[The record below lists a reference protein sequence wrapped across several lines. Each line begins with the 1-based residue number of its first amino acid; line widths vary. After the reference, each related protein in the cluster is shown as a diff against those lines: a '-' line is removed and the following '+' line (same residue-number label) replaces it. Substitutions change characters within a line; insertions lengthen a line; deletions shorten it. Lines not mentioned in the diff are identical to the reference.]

1 MNRSANGKKQ
11 LKLLD
16 LTITTG
22 RSDGVHRPGPRY
34 SSMLRRILIP
44 ALAALLVTSPALA
57 QRGRGDDGDRPRRE
71 APFFQRGDGF
81 PSSQWDQP
89 REERAPQREVSLNS
103 VERELRSRYGGQM
116 LDAQKMG
123 DRYVISWI
131 TKDGRR
137 MTIEV
142 DATNG
147 RILSTR

>member
-1 MNRSANGKKQ
+1 MKRLLNGKKQ

-22 RSDGVHRPGPRY
+22 RSDGVHRLPRRY
-34 SSMLRRILIP
+34 FSMLRRILIP
-44 ALAALLVTSPALA
+44 ALVALLVTTPALA
-57 QRGRGDDGDRPRRE
+57 QRGRGNDHERQRE
-71 APFFQRGDGF
+71 NPFSQRGDGF

>member
-1 MNRSANGKKQ
+1 MKRCVNGKKQ

-22 RSDGVHRPGPRY
+22 RSDGVHRPGRTY
-34 SSMLRRILIP
+34 FSMLRRILIP
-44 ALAALLVTSPALA
+44 ALVALLVATPALA
-57 QRGRGDDGDRPRRE
+57 QRGRGNDNDRQRE
-71 APFFQRGDGF
+71 NPFFQRGEGS
-81 PSSQWDQP
+81 PSTQWDQP

-142 DATNG
+142 DASTG